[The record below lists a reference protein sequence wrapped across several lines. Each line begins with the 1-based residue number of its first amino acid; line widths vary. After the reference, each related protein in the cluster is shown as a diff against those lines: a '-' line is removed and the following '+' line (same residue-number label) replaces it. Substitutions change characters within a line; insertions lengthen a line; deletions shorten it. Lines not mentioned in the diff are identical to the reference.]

1 MKTGHSVL
9 GILAILFILL
19 TVMGCSASKTKI
31 KETLEPKTEATTSIE
46 VPTPENQMTMARR
59 KVEEEMRIFDVG
71 AHHDALYSEIS
82 AINKDLSEV
91 EIKKAISEIV
101 MIYMDAYF
109 LEKTREILSEYNEK
123 YTVSDVDTLFNS
135 TSRKSLYALIELY
148 EWSFYEKNR

>member
-1 MKTGHSVL
+1 MKIGHSVL
-9 GILAILFILL
+9 GILTILFIVL

-31 KETLEPKTEATTSIE
+31 IETLEPKTEATTNVE
-46 VPTPENQMTMARR
+46 VSTPDNQMALARR

-82 AINKDLSEV
+82 TINKELSEV
-91 EIKKAISEIV
+91 EIKKAIAETV
-101 MIYMDAYF
+101 MSYMDAYF
-109 LEKTREILSEYNEK
+109 LEKTREILSEYNEN
-123 YTVSDVDTLFNS
+123 YTESDVDALFNT